1 MILNYIKQIG
11 KAIQEDYSSFLKEL
25 RKYSSSVNEDL
36 IHYIK
41 DNYKNYTSKIDKYVA
56 INIYIDEFIERL
68 NQFSEKLQNSN
79 LEDLITDKNIN
90 KKFKKSKR
98 LQVFEEI
105 VSKTDSNL
113 FDDLESIIS
122 FNIREFDPKN
132 NDDIRLLLGNQ
143 IGTKT
148 YFSPV
153 LYQSVVRNQVPEF
166 PLWKINLSIQGKN
179 YKEFFNI
186 VPSVLEYG
194 RLKEKKA
201 KNIIKTFS
209 SEIFIKLINKWL
221 KNKNMDSGKYYFL
234 LIFGSG
240 KKLFYDYPIEDAN
253 LVEYYLDEMEESG
266 EKGYCQICG
275 GYKKVIDGPMSDIGF
290 YTNDQKG
297 FVPIFFDKTYKIC
310 NDCSSFL
317 TVGLNFLQ
325 ENLEFY
331 LKSRGKNKNP
341 LSYYLIPYNQDLE
354 LLKELLMEV
363 KNIRSKE
370 INKKYVIKQ
379 DRINN
384 IRDSDL
390 IVEKIKENEQSKN
403 ITQIVDGL
411 DFLGYDF
418 KKKYSLLIIIFYHP
432 DGQSGSFHNI
442 TNIIHLNYFQVEKIL
457 KALAKA
463 KLHNKSLKLKSLYYI
478 FGDYRMEKYVS
489 SILSLTKINR
499 RRMFQDAYLNI
510 KEKFL
515 QDILNPDELNETK
528 PTIFQFLSYLYIIS
542 ELNLI

>member
-1 MILNYIKQIG
+1 
-11 KAIQEDYSSFLKEL
+11 
-25 RKYSSSVNEDL
+25 
-36 IHYIK
+36 
-41 DNYKNYTSKIDKYVA
+41 
-56 INIYIDEFIERL
+56 
-68 NQFSEKLQNSN
+68 
-79 LEDLITDKNIN
+79 
-90 KKFKKSKR
+90 
-98 LQVFEEI
+98 
-105 VSKTDSNL
+105 L

-411 DFLGYDF
+411 DFL
-418 KKKYSLLIIIFYHP
+418 
-432 DGQSGSFHNI
+432 
-442 TNIIHLNYFQVEKIL
+442 
-457 KALAKA
+457 
-463 KLHNKSLKLKSLYYI
+463 KS
-478 FGDYRMEKYVS
+478 
-489 SILSLTKINR
+489 
-499 RRMFQDAYLNI
+499 
-510 KEKFL
+510 
-515 QDILNPDELNETK
+515 
-528 PTIFQFLSYLYIIS
+528 
-542 ELNLI
+542 